1 MENEKKMVRKAIK
14 RIKRQLN
21 AEYYFAKK
29 SDFIKKQAKKMSKK
43 MTWPEKEFLKLMKQL
58 KIEVEL
64 QKVVGGKIYDFY
76 EPNLN
81 ILFEIDG
88 NYYHG
93 DENLYEEMS
102 PMQKR
107 NKKNDTYKNVL
118 AKGLGYRIER
128 IWESDLKNN
137 YSVVKK
143 RMMEIF
149 DI

>member
-1 MENEKKMVRKAIK
+1 
-14 RIKRQLN
+14 
-21 AEYYFAKK
+21 
-29 SDFIKKQAKKMSKK
+29 SKK